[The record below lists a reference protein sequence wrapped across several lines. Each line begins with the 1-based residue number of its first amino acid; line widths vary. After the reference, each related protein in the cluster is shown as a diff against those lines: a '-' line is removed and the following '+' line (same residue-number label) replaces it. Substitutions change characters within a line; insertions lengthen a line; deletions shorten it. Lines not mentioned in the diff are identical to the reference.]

1 MKIRI
6 YTIHKEM
13 LKELVLTFLLS
24 LIALNFILIMEKIL
38 RLSRLL
44 SVVGASFFDMVK
56 IILYLQPPIL
66 ILTLPMSLLMSTLI
80 TYGRLN
86 TDNEIVILRASGM
99 SFKAIAAPVFAL
111 GISCFLTGMLV
122 SFYLGPVS
130 MTKLR
135 ETISN
140 IITTRAPAA
149 IEGGVFT
156 TLFKDI
162 VLFVR
167 EKPEPDR
174 MSGIFI
180 YDERNKKEPRV
191 VTAKEGRI
199 SAVDG
204 VDIAFYLKDG
214 YMQIA
219 RENSSTEFFF
229 AGYHLAL
236 NLNTEQPAKKN
247 SELTPFELLRQ
258 TNNLSQQQATP
269 LFLELHRRLS
279 LPSVCLILMLLGPP
293 LSLFAGKSG
302 RLGGLTLGLFIFA
315 VFYILLI
322 YGENLVRAGKIPH
335 YIGAW
340 SPTVILGLFP
350 IAVFRRED
358 KR

>member
-1 MKIRI
+1 MKIRF

-44 SVVGASFFDMVK
+44 SVVGASFFDMAK
-56 IILYLQPPIL
+56 IILYLQPPML
-66 ILTLPMSLLMSTLI
+66 ILTLPMSLLMSTLL

-86 TDNEIVILRASGM
+86 TDNEITILRASGM
-99 SFKAIAAPVFAL
+99 TFRGIAAPVFIL
-111 GISCFLTGMLV
+111 GISCFITGMLV
-122 SFYLGPVS
+122 SFYLGPLS
-130 MTKLR
+130 MVKLR

-140 IITTRAPAA
+140 VITTRAPAA
-149 IEGGVFT
+149 IEEGVFT

-162 VLFVR
+162 VLFVK
-167 EKPEPDR
+167 EKPEADKMR
-174 MSGIFI
+174 EIFI
-180 YDERNKKEPRV
+180 YDERNKKEPKV
-191 VTAKEGRI
+191 VTAKEGKI

-219 RENSSTEFFF
+219 RGNSSTEFFF
-229 AGYHLAL
+229 AGYYLSL
-236 NLNTEQPAKKN
+236 NLNTEQPARKN
-247 SELTPFELLRQ
+247 SELTPFALLNE
-258 TNNLSQQQATP
+258 TKNMPPQQAVP

-279 LPSVCLILMLLGPP
+279 LPSICLILMLLGPP
-293 LSLFAGKSG
+293 LALFAGKSG
-302 RLGGLTLGLFIFA
+302 RLGGLTLGLLIFA
-315 VFYILLI
+315 AFYILLI
-322 YGENLVRAGKIPH
+322 YGENLARSGKMPH

-340 SPTVILGLFP
+340 SPTVVLGFFS
-350 IAVFRRED
+350 IGVFKRED

>member
-24 LIALNFILIMEKIL
+24 LVALNFILIMEKIL

-44 SVVGASFFDMVK
+44 SVVGASLFDMLK
-56 IILYLQPPIL
+56 IILYLQPPML
-66 ILTLPMSLLMSTLI
+66 ILTLPMSLLMSTLL

-99 SFKAIAAPVFAL
+99 TFKGIAAPVFAL

-130 MTKLR
+130 MIKLR

-140 IITTRAPAA
+140 VITTRAPAA
-149 IEGGVFT
+149 IEEGVFT

-162 VLFVR
+162 VLFVK
-167 EKPEPDR
+167 EKPEADR
-174 MSGIFI
+174 MREIFI
-180 YDERNKKEPRV
+180 YDERNKKEPKV

-204 VDIAFYLKDG
+204 IDIAFYLKDG

-219 RENSSTEFFF
+219 RGSSSTEFFF
-229 AGYHLAL
+229 AGYHLSL

-247 SELTPFELLRQ
+247 SELTPFELLRE
-258 TNNLSQQQATP
+258 TKNLSQQQAAP
-269 LFLELHRRLS
+269 FFLELHRRLS

-315 VFYILLI
+315 VFYMLLI
-322 YGENLVRAGKIPH
+322 YGENLARAGKISH

-340 SPTVILGLFP
+340 SPTVILGLFS
-350 IAVFRRED
+350 IGVFKRED
-358 KR
+358 KK

>member
-1 MKIRI
+1 MKIRF

-24 LIALNFILIMEKIL
+24 LIALNFILMMEKIL
-38 RLSRLL
+38 KLSRLL
-44 SVVGASFFDMVK
+44 SVVGASLFDLLEV
-56 IILYLQPPIL
+56 ILYLQPPML
-66 ILTLPMSLLMSTLI
+66 IFTLPMSLLMATLL

-86 TDNEIVILRASGM
+86 TDNELVMLRASGM
-99 SFKAIAAPVFAL
+99 TFKGIAAPVFAL

-122 SFYLGPVS
+122 SFYLGPLS
-130 MTKLR
+130 MIKLR

-140 IITTRAPAA
+140 VITTRAPAA
-149 IEGGVFT
+149 IEEGVFT
-156 TLFKDI
+156 TLFKGI

-167 EKPEPDR
+167 EKPEADR
-174 MSGIFI
+174 MREIFI

-214 YMQIA
+214 YMHIA
-219 RENSSTEFFF
+219 RGTSSTEFFF
-229 AGYHLAL
+229 EGYHLSL
-236 NLNTEQPAKKN
+236 NLGTEQPAKKD
-247 SELTPFELLRQ
+247 SELTPFELLSE
-258 TNNLSQQQATP
+258 TKKVPQQQAVS
-269 LFLELHRRLS
+269 LFLKLHRRLS

-302 RLGGLTLGLFIFA
+302 RLGGLTLGLLIFA
-315 VFYILLI
+315 VFYVLLI
-322 YGENLVRAGKIPH
+322 YGENLARAGKIPH

-340 SPTVILGLFP
+340 SPTVILGLLA
-350 IAVFRRED
+350 IGMFRKESS
-358 KR
+358 K

>member
-24 LIALNFILIMEKIL
+24 LVALNFILIMEKIL

-44 SVVGASFFDMVK
+44 SVVGASLFDMLK
-56 IILYLQPPIL
+56 IILYLQPPML
-66 ILTLPMSLLMSTLI
+66 ILTLPMSLLMSTLL

-86 TDNEIVILRASGM
+86 TDNEIVALRATGM
-99 SFKAIAAPVFAL
+99 TFKGIAAPVFIL
-111 GISCFLTGMLV
+111 GLSCFLTGVLV

-130 MTKLR
+130 MIKLR
-135 ETISN
+135 ETTSN
-140 IITTRAPAA
+140 VITTRASAA
-149 IEGGVFT
+149 IEEGIFT

-162 VLFVR
+162 VLFVK
-167 EKPEPDR
+167 EKPEADKMR
-174 MSGIFI
+174 EVFI
-180 YDERNKKEPRV
+180 YDERNKKEPKV

-204 VDIAFYLKDG
+204 GDIAFYLKDG

-219 RENSSTEFFF
+219 RGDSSTEFFF
-229 AGYHLAL
+229 TGYHLSL
-236 NLNTEQPAKKN
+236 NLNTEQPARKN
-247 SELTPFELLRQ
+247 SELTPFELFRE
-258 TNNLSQQQATP
+258 TNNLSRQQAVP
-269 LFLELHRRLS
+269 FFLELYRRLS

-302 RLGGLTLGLFIFA
+302 RLGGLTLGLMIFA
-315 VFYILLI
+315 VFYVLLI
-322 YGENLVRAGKIPH
+322 YGENLARSGKIPD

-340 SPTVILGLFP
+340 MPTIMLGLF
-350 IAVFRRED
+350 
-358 KR
+358 